1 MANLH
6 RAWTKLDGLPEGSPL
21 DHVAVFADMAA
32 MNGGV
37 PAACH
42 T

>member
-6 RAWTKLDGLPEGSPL
+6 RAHAELEGLPEGHPL
-21 DHVAVFADMAA
+21 DLAVVLGDMAA

-37 PAACH
+37 PVACH
-42 T
+42 A